1 MAPLHSPLPSPDHVF
16 TRAMRRYEKAIRYA
30 DGVPPGKA
38 SDGDSD
44 EERSSHPDATHADSL
59 DEDGSDTKDLEADV
73 MSATDGQEEEVLVD
87 LQVAVLCN
95 QAACH
100 LKMGE
105 GACAVEVADR
115 AAKLKAPA
123 DGPAGIK
130 ASYRLACALEAVGD
144 WSEARAAFK
153 SVLDVDPKNGQCL
166 QV

>member
-1 MAPLHSPLPSPDHVF
+1 
-16 TRAMRRYEKAIRYA
+16 MRRYEKAIRYA

-38 SDGDSD
+38 SDGDGD
-44 EERSSHPDATHADSL
+44 EERDNRHPDITQADRPG
-59 DEDGSDTKDLEADV
+59 DYEPDTKHLENDV
-73 MSATDGQEEEVLVD
+73 MAATDSQEEEVLVD

-105 GACAVEVADR
+105 GAGALEAAAR
-115 AAKLKAPA
+115 ASNLKAPG

-130 ASYRLACALEAVGD
+130 AAYRLACALEAVGD
-144 WSEARAAFK
+144 WSEARTAFQ

-166 QV
+166 QVGRRD

>member
-1 MAPLHSPLPSPDHVF
+1 MS
-16 TRAMRRYEKAIRYA
+16 RYDKAIRYA

-44 EERSSHPDATHADSL
+44 EERGNHHPDTTQADRPG
-59 DEDGSDTKDLEADV
+59 DYDSDTKKLETDV
-73 MSATDGQEEEVLVD
+73 MAPTDSQEEDALVD

-105 GACAVEVADR
+105 GACAVEAADR
-115 AAKLKAPA
+115 ASNLKAPG
-123 DGPAGIK
+123 DCPAGTK
-130 ASYRLACALEAVGD
+130 AAYRLACALEAVGD
-144 WSEARAAFK
+144 WSEARTAFQ

-166 QV
+166 QVGRRSWVVFFFVTAVVE

>member
-1 MAPLHSPLPSPDHVF
+1 MFPDHVF
-16 TRAMRRYEKAIRYA
+16 SRALRRYEKAIRYA

-38 SDGDSD
+38 SDGDDGEGSN
-44 EERSSHPDATHADSL
+44 HPDDTHADHPQ
-59 DEDGSDTKDLEADV
+59 DGPDTKNLETDGKDTTDGIN
-73 MSATDGQEEEVLVD
+73 ATDSQEEGVLVD

-115 AAKLKAPA
+115 AAKLKAPG
-123 DGPAGIK
+123 DSPAGIK
-130 ASYRLACALEAVGD
+130 ATYRLACALEAVGD
-144 WSEARAAFK
+144 WDEARIAFK
-153 SVLDVDPKNGQCL
+153 SVLDADPKNGQCL